1 MTALQLAGIIAAA
14 LLILSA
20 GLVVGAAGRRLA
32 FRPKPRVLVVLDSG
46 DTFEGVL
53 LRRLSDRLVL
63 GGARLHK
70 GGAETS
76 VDGTVE
82 LDRARITWVQVP

>member
-1 MTALQLAGIIAAA
+1 MTALQLAGIFAAA
-14 LLILSA
+14 LLILAA
-20 GLVVGAAGRRLA
+20 GVAAGAAGRRLT
-32 FRPKPRVLVVLDSG
+32 FRPKPRVLVVLDTG

-53 LRRLSDRLVL
+53 LRRLPDRLQL
-63 GGARLHK
+63 GGARLHRD
-70 GGAETS
+70 GAETS

>member
-1 MTALQLAGIIAAA
+1 MTLAGAAA
-14 LLILSA
+14 VFGLALALFALLWA
-20 GLVVGAAGRRLA
+20 VTRAPAYRL
-32 FRPKPRVLVVLDSG
+32 RKRQRVLVVLDSG

-53 LRRLSDRLVL
+53 LYRLRDRLVL
-63 GGARLHK
+63 GAARLHRD
-70 GGAETS
+70 GSETS